1 MFPHCLFIFIFL
13 LTLGVF
19 AWTTVHYVRLFHV
32 TKPAFPVKDIPER
45 ILLTL
50 KVAFGQSKILQ
61 RPVIGMLHAI
71 VFWGFIV
78 ILFGSLEI
86 VVDGLTDRMKTF
98 HAIGPVYA
106 YLMAA
111 IDILAP
117 LIAVVVVIFWIRR
130 NIFHV
135 HRFSGP
141 EITKRSHRDANITLG
156 LIFLLMLTITGM
168 NTFYA
173 GGGPVP
179 AYGLYPFS
187 EAILVPLV
195 RDLPAEPLFGYY
207 RTCWWIHVLTIFFF
221 VNYLP
226 YSKHFHV
233 YLSIPNVFLSRL
245 YPMGKLP
252 DMPEVTKEV
261 KTMMSGEEITVG
273 GTEETPPGRFGILDV
288 EDITWKNYLDSL
300 TCTQCGRC
308 TSVCPVHLAGG
319 VLSPRKVMMNTRER
333 MDEKAPSI
341 VKGEEAD
348 DGKSLLGK
356 YITDEELWACTLCDA
371 CVRECPLNINQPEL
385 ILGMRRYQ
393 VLEKA
398 AAPAEWNVVYTN
410 IENNGALWKV
420 PVTDRMRWAG
430 DLYVMKNG
438 KKEKI
443 KVPVMAE
450 VAAGGK
456 RPEYLLWTGSAGAFD
471 SRYRKVMQDFVRI
484 LSFLEV
490 DYAVL
495 GEEEGSSGDFARR
508 TGNEMLFVMQAKQ
521 NIELFK
527 HYGVTK
533 ILTCDPHVFNT
544 FKNEYPSFGDM
555 PGVIHHTQFLEKI
568 IRQGNII
575 LPLKKGRKIKV
586 TYHDPCYLGRIN
598 GEYEA
603 PRKVLRALGF
613 EIKEMPRHKAN
624 ALCCGGGGGQMFRES
639 EHGENE
645 IFLQRTMEALNTG
658 AETVV
663 TACPYCMTML
673 GDGIKYEHAEERVDG
688 KDLAELVA
696 EAMGV

>member
-1 MFPHCLFIFIFL
+1 MLSHYLFILALL
-13 LTLGVF
+13 LTLWIF
-19 AWTTVHYVRLFHV
+19 ARTTVRYVRLFRI
-32 TKPAFPVKDIPER
+32 TKPAFPVEDIPRR

-61 RPVIGMLHAI
+61 RPVIGMLHAL
-71 VFWGFIV
+71 VFWGFLI

-86 VVDGLTDRMKTF
+86 VVDGLTDRMKAF
-98 HAIGPVYA
+98 HTIGPVYA

-111 IDILAP
+111 IDLMAP
-117 LIAVVVVIFWIRR
+117 LIAVVVIIFWIRR

-173 GGGPVP
+173 GGGPEP
-179 AYGLYPFS
+179 EYGSYPFS
-187 EAILVPLV
+187 EVTLVPLV
-195 RDLPAEPLFGYY
+195 KNLSAGSLQGYY
-207 RTCWWIHVLTIFFF
+207 RMCWWIHVLTIFFF
-221 VNYLP
+221 ANYLP

-233 YLSIPNVFLSRL
+233 YLSLPNVFLSRT
-245 YPMGKLP
+245 YPMGELP
-252 DMPEVTKEV
+252 DMPQVTSEVGY
-261 KTMMSGEEITVG
+261 MMSGEEAAP
-273 GTEETPPGRFGILDV
+273 EEEVPERFGILDV
-288 EDITWKNYLDSL
+288 EDITWKNYLDAL

-308 TSVCPVHLAGG
+308 TAVCPANQAGSL
-319 VLSPRKVMMNTRER
+319 LSPRKIMMDTRRRIEN
-333 MDEKAPSI
+333 KAPLLL
-341 VKGEEAD
+341 KEPGKE
-348 DGKSLLGK
+348 DGKTLLGS
-356 YITDEELWACTLCDA
+356 YISEEELWACTLCDA
-371 CVRECPLNINQPEL
+371 CVRECPLNINQPEM
-385 ILGMRRYQ
+385 IIGMRRYE

-398 AAPAEWNVVYTN
+398 AAPAEWNTVYTN
-410 IENNGALWKV
+410 IENNGALWKM
-420 PVTDRMRWAG
+420 PVAGRMRWAE
-430 DLYVMKNG
+430 DLYITKNG
-438 KKEKI
+438 KKEKVE
-443 KVPVMAE
+443 VPVMAKK
-450 VAAGGK
+450 AAGGK

-484 LSFLEV
+484 LAFLDI

-495 GEEEGSSGDFARR
+495 GEEEISSGDFARR

-521 NIELFK
+521 NIELFN
-527 HYGVTK
+527 HYGVTQ
-533 ILTCDPHVFNT
+533 ILTCDPHVYNT
-544 FKNEYPSFGDM
+544 FKNEYPAFGDM
-555 PGVIHHTQFLEKI
+555 PGVIHHTQFLEKM
-568 IRQGNII
+568 IREKRII
-575 LPLKKGRKIKV
+575 LPLKGGGRERV

-639 EHGENE
+639 KHGENE
-645 IFLQRTMEALNTG
+645 IFLQRTREALNTG

-673 GDGIKYEHAEERVDG
+673 GDGIKYEHAEERVAG

-696 EAMGV
+696 EAMGI